1 MQCIATIQS
10 LGFRCREKKNGT
22 IQVLTP
28 FTHVDGEPVYVYLK
42 NNLSLITDNG
52 SLLFFL
58 IKTGR
63 NIQQRI
69 NAFTA
74 HAAQYELSLS
84 RDGDFLAKID
94 SEQQLSAVFGRYLEF
109 IGHFLSME
117 AETFTRKEENTNAI
131 ADVIAILKRRNQ
143 NIDLEVNPHVMGG
156 SKQRYQFD
164 IRANNTLID
173 VINPHGAS
181 TGASLRKAADI
192 LKATTDYTT
201 LFVIDDRERF
211 EAAEKEASIISSV
224 SPVITYSSLAHGTSP
239 LTVLH

>member
-28 FTHVDGEPVYVYLK
+28 FTHVDGEPIYVYLK

-63 NIQQRI
+63 NIQHRI

-84 RDGDFLAKID
+84 RDGDFLAKVD
-94 SEQQLSAVFGRYLEF
+94 NQQQLSAVFGRYLEF
-109 IGHFLSME
+109 ISHFLSME
-117 AETFTRKEENTNAI
+117 AEIFIRKEENVNAI
-131 ADVIAILKRRNQ
+131 ADVIAILKRRNK
-143 NIDLEVNPHVMGG
+143 NIDLEVNPQVVGG

-173 VINPHGAS
+173 VINPHSAS
-181 TGASLRKAADI
+181 TGAALRKAADT
-192 LKATTDYTT
+192 LKGTSDFST
-201 LFVIDDRERF
+201 LFVIDDREKF
-211 EAAEKEASIISSV
+211 DAAQKEASIISSV
-224 SPVITYSSLAHGTSP
+224 AQVITFSSLEHGTSP